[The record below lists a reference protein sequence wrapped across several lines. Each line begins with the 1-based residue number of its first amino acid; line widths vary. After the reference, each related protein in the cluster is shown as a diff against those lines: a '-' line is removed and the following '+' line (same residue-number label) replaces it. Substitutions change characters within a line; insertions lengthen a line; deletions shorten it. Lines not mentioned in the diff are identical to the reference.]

1 MRTEILGFSGGCYWC
16 MEAMFRSLRGVTKVL
31 PGWITPRDRVM
42 VDSAMVDSVLVNGV
56 LVESVLTESVLVWF
70 DPDVIP
76 IESLVAIHQL
86 THNSSSSH
94 VRRSRYPSAVYVY
107 HGEQYCAVEKALNE
121 LALQND
127 NRNHVQ
133 ALQHRQ
139 ASLSQPT
146 AISAPVTLS
155 SQIASSTRMVSP
167 PRMASPARMLSMT
180 QILMIRRFTSSDPG
194 MHDYYYA
201 NPDRPFCNAYITPK
215 LSRLLTHYREL
226 VPDDKQTVIAAQQ
239 AIKNPKK

>member
-16 MEAMFRSLRGVTKVL
+16 MEAVFRSLRGVMKVL
-31 PGWITPRDRVM
+31 RGWITPRDRVM
-42 VDSAMVDSVLVNGV
+42 VDSVLVNG
-56 LVESVLTESVLVWF
+56 VLTESVLVWF

-167 PRMASPARMLSMT
+167 PRMLLMT

>member
-16 MEAMFRSLRGVTKVL
+16 MEAVFRSLRGVMKVL

-42 VDSAMVDSVLVNGV
+42 VDSVLVNG
-56 LVESVLTESVLVWF
+56 VLTESVLVWF

-167 PRMASPARMLSMT
+167 PRMLSMT

-201 NPDRPFCNAYITPK
+201 NPDRPFCNVYITPK

>member
-42 VDSAMVDSVLVNGV
+42 VDSVLVNG
-56 LVESVLTESVLVWF
+56 VLTESVLVWF

-167 PRMASPARMLSMT
+167 PRMLLMT

-239 AIKNPKK
+239 AIKNPKKKMN